1 MDSFLV
7 QGLYLYVY
15 MMEPSEYHIYLRAG
29 FGPAWSQ
36 LFSPQGPSRALKQLL
51 NASSSFEEI
60 ETEESPERVRGKFFQ
75 MDQAAKLQA
84 VKANR
89 EAIGKLNLRWF
100 QAMCRSEDQLREKM
114 ALFWHDHFACQ
125 LKLAK
130 AAQIQV
136 HTLRTHALG
145 NFGELLH
152 AISKDPGML
161 LFLNNQQN
169 KKSHPNENFARELL
183 ELFTVGRGN
192 YTEEDVKEAARAFT
206 GWSTLPNGSFFFR
219 RRQHDYGKKSFLGR
233 RGNFSG
239 EDIINILLEE
249 KATAQHIT
257 RKLYRFLVNPKEN
270 PEQISQW
277 ASIFYQ
283 SGYEIKTLHTTI
295 FESDH
300 FYDPAHIGVRIKS
313 PVEYLV
319 GIFRLLQCEQFDSQ
333 GILILQKILGQTLF
347 FPPNVAGWPED
358 KAWIDGSTLLTRLQ
372 FPFLLLNTGDLPALP
387 KDPFA
392 GNEEFLSR
400 TAISRRLDL
409 EVAWEPLYESL
420 QKLSQTEIEGFTQR
434 ATLPFSTQTP
444 QKLPSITSLD
454 TFALSMIQQLAT
466 PAFQLC

>member
-1 MDSFLV
+1 
-7 QGLYLYVY
+7 
-15 MMEPSEYHIYLRAG
+15 MEPSEYHLLLRAG
-29 FGPAWSQ
+29 FGPTWKQ
-36 LFSPQGPSRALKQLL
+36 LTEPKSSKEALKQLFK
-51 NASSSFEEI
+51 ASKPFKEIQVEEF
-60 ETEESPERVRGKFFQ
+60 PERVGGKFFQ
-75 MDQAAKLQA
+75 MDQEAKLRA

-89 EAIGKLNLRWF
+89 EAIGKINLRWF
-100 QAMCRSEDQLREKM
+100 QEMCTSEDQLREKM

-130 AAQIQV
+130 AAHLQV
-136 HTLRTHALG
+136 NTLRAHALG

-192 YTEEDVKEAARAFT
+192 YTEEDIKEAARAFT

-233 RGNFSG
+233 QGNFKG

-249 KATAQHIT
+249 KATAHHIT
-257 RKLYRFLVNPKEN
+257 RKLYRFLVNPSEN

-277 ASIFYQ
+277 AQIFYE
-283 SGYEIKTLHTTI
+283 SNYDIKTLI
-295 FESDH
+295 KAILGSEH
-300 FYDPAHIGVRIKS
+300 FYVSANRGARIKT

-319 GIFRLLQCEQFDSQ
+319 GIFRLLQCEQFDSK
-333 GILILQKILGQTLF
+333 GILVLQKILGQTLF

-372 FPFLLLNTGDLPALP
+372 FPFLLLNTGDLPVLP

-400 TAISRRLDL
+400 KAITKRIDIQ
-409 EVAWEPLYESL
+409 VDWEPLYTSL
-420 QKLSQTEIEGFTQR
+420 EKIQPEELSRFIQQ
-434 ATLPFSTQTP
+434 AVHPFSTQKP
-444 QKLPSITSLD
+444 PKFLPITSPS
-454 TFALSMIQQLAT
+454 TFSLSMIQQLST
-466 PAFQLC
+466 PEFQLC